1 MARVFDVVEYPSEMA
16 DELVHRFPETGIAD
30 LRFGSQVIV
39 RESQAAVFFR
49 DGRALDV
56 LGPGRHTISTANVPL
71 LTNLL
76 GKLFGD
82 RTPFTAEVYFVSMR
96 EFADRKWGTPQPII
110 VRNTGVGLGIA
121 LLQGFGTYSF
131 QVKDPQQFVTQ
142 IVGQLGAYRTSDIET
157 RLRTMLLSRLQDLLG
172 ETTSQKNV
180 LDLIGLTDELGA
192 GVRAKSQ
199 DDFLAIGLLLK
210 SFYIGNLK
218 PSDKSAKELREMG
231 MLDMQTYTQLQAA
244 DAMRDAAQNPSGGAG
259 LTAGIGAGMGI
270 GNVLSGSLAGMTQGQ
285 SQTQPTTPSASNVMP
300 DIMTPSEAA
309 GFLKVSEED
318 VVAAINAGDLKARK
332 IGSAYRISKDALQ
345 DYLRGRFYKSVQ
357 KKVGTNAN
365 LFYSTRWLYESTPV
379 SYPQPPRSV
388 QPRHMTMARMSPH
401 PVLRNH

>member
-1 MARVFDVVEYPSEMA
+1 MARVFDVVEYPSEMM

-82 RTPFTAEVYFVSMR
+82 RTPFTAEIYFVSMR

-110 VRNTGVGLGIA
+110 VRNAGVGLGIA

-131 QVKDPQQFVTQ
+131 QVTDPQQFVTQ
-142 IVGQLGAYRTSDIET
+142 IVGQLGTYRTSDIEN

-172 ETTSQKNV
+172 ETTSEKNV

-192 GVRAKSQ
+192 GVRAKAQ

-218 PSDKSAKELREMG
+218 PSDKSAKELRDMG

-270 GNVLSGSLAGMTQGQ
+270 GNALSGSLAGMMQGQGQ
-285 SQTQPTTPSASNVMP
+285 SQTQPIAPAAAGMP
-300 DIMTPSEAA
+300 DVMTPSEAA

-318 VVAAINAGDLKARK
+318 VLAAINAGDLKARK
-332 IGSAYRISKDALQ
+332 IGSAYRISKESLQ
-345 DYLRGRFYKSVQ
+345 EYLHG
-357 KKVGTNAN
+357 
-365 LFYSTRWLYESTPV
+365 
-379 SYPQPPRSV
+379 
-388 QPRHMTMARMSPH
+388 
-401 PVLRNH
+401 